1 MTEATASARATHEEK
16 GTGPMEFS
24 VKKFDLLEELQLTQ
38 GVVER
43 KTTIPILSNLI
54 CEAKGNR
61 LTITA
66 TDLELSIRT
75 SCEAKVKKEGSGTIP
90 AKKLLELVRLLP
102 DGEIKFKLLENHWM
116 QITSDRKNYKLVGMS
131 KENFPALPN
140 FPHALVK
147 IPAKLLANVIAK
159 TTFAI
164 SLEESR
170 YTLNGALLVLKPGS
184 LTMVATDGHRLA
196 MAELDYKFEGFST
209 ETRVLVPKKAM
220 TEVQRL
226 AAEAG
231 DEDLVDF
238 AQDESHLF
246 FQFGGRL
253 LTSRQL
259 TGQFPNFEAVLPR
272 DANKTIVLER
282 GELQD
287 ALRRVSQLSDQR
299 SHAVKFM
306 FAKEGVEISASS
318 PEYGEAKEV
327 IEKEFKGETIAIGF
341 NAQYLLDFL
350 AAASDGPISFELKDD
365 QSAGQLRPLAEE
377 TSRYRYV
384 VMPMRI

>member
-1 MTEATASARATHEEK
+1 
-16 GTGPMEFS
+16 MEFS
-24 VKKFDLLEELQLTQ
+24 VKRSDLLDELNLTQ

-43 KTTIPILSNLI
+43 KSTIPILSNLLV
-54 CEAKGNR
+54 EAKGSR

-75 SCEAKVKKEGSGTIP
+75 SCEAKIKKEGAGTIP
-90 AKKLLELVRLLP
+90 AKKLFELMRLLP
-102 DGEIKFKLLENHWM
+102 EGEIKFKLLDNHWV
-116 QITSDRKNYKLVGMS
+116 QVTADRKTYKLVGMS
-131 KENFPALPN
+131 KDNFPALPA

-147 IPAKLLANVIAK
+147 ISAKLLADVIAK

-170 YTLNGALLVLKPGS
+170 YTLNGALLVLKPNS
-184 LTMVATDGHRLA
+184 ITMVATDGHRLA
-196 MAELDYKFEGFST
+196 MVEKDHKFEGFST

-226 AAEAG
+226 AAESG
-231 DEDLVDF
+231 DDSVEF

-253 LTSRQL
+253 LTSRKL
-259 TGQFPNFEAVLPR
+259 TGQFPNYEAVLPR
-272 DANKTIVLER
+272 DANKTVALER
-282 GELQD
+282 VELQE
-287 ALRRVSQLSDQR
+287 ALRRVSQLADQR

-306 FAKEGVEISASS
+306 LSKEGLELSASS

-327 IEKEFKGETIAIGF
+327 IEKEFKGETISIGF

-350 AAASDGPISFELKDD
+350 AAAADGPISFELKDE
-365 QSAGQLRPLAEE
+365 QSAGQLRPLADE
-377 TSRYRYV
+377 TTRYRYV